1 MKTRLA
7 VLSGGDPPCPPMVQP
22 NVVPLEQVKMNPH
35 PSGWGFVCD
44 DCAHIPPRG
53 GEPDYVTVDRRK
65 TLPDGAEA
73 IVTAFVGLHYPH
85 RCRACERAKK
95 RFQRMRK
102 RVERVFDV
110 AWAQGS
116 SIYRR
121 PKLITF
127 ALPSAMTQNRE
138 DRNVELAALEKRLPA
153 ARRILKENGIRG
165 GTYVTEVTSRSYLP
179 PFDFVAL
186 GEDLRVWKHHAHI
199 HMVAVAPFMQKK
211 RLIEFST
218 CLTPI
223 GLGRINYEAPRGSKK
238 DASKRVARYISKYLV
253 KDGMTS
259 RTWGV
264 MRNG

>member
-22 NVVPLEQVKMNPH
+22 NIVPLEQVKRNPH

-44 DCAHIPPRG
+44 ACAHIPPRG
-53 GEPDYVTVDRRK
+53 GEPDYVSVNRIVHRQ
-65 TLPDGAEA
+65 DGGYDVVQA
-73 IVTAFVGLHYPH
+73 TVGLHYPH
-85 RCRACERAKK
+85 RCKTCERNKK

-110 AWAQGS
+110 AWEQGS

-127 ALPSAMTQNRE
+127 ALPSAMTHDRE

-153 ARRILKENGIRG
+153 ARRILSENGIRG

-179 PFDFVAL
+179 PFDFVDV
-186 GEDLRVWKHHAHI
+186 GEGLRVWKHHAHI

-211 RLIEFST
+211 RLKEFST
-218 CLTPI
+218 CLLPI
-223 GLGRINYEAPRGSKK
+223 GLGRINYEAPRGTRK

-264 MRNG
+264 MRK